1 MKKRIKIIKL
11 MISQI
16 LLLNKLKKN
25 KKIAI
30 EQHLKIIKKK
40 IKMTNCLK
48 TC

>member
-30 EQHLKIIKKK
+30 EQHLKIIKK